1 MSRPILS
8 ECLDTVLYTLAETV
22 PRMQFIRKYF
32 TTEPP
37 SNFFNKYIPLGSV
50 SPVRP
55 QNQYTSLRCSAKSK
69 FTISA
74 GTWCSWL
81 SRPLSMDSS
90 GYSGDPACGR
100 SPVQFRVCPKNR
112 VVHPSCGKACV
123 LSRGNACALFL
134 GAVSAWS
141 AGLALFFFQASYTF
155 CEDIY
160 RPRKLTTL
168 EKARAGV
175 SSGHSQCNLRR

>member
-8 ECLDTVLYTLAETV
+8 ECLDTVLYTLAESV
-22 PRMQFIRKYF
+22 PWMQFISKYF

-37 SNFFNKYIPLGSV
+37 SNFFNKYIPLRIV
-50 SPVRP
+50 SPVRL
-55 QNQYTSLRCSAKSK
+55 QNQHTSLRCSTKSN

-100 SPVQFRVCPKNR
+100 SPVQFRVCPNR
-112 VVHPSCGKACV
+112 MSCGEACVPSRGKAC
-123 LSRGNACALFL
+123 R
-134 GAVSAWS
+134 
-141 AGLALFFFQASYTF
+141 Y
-155 CEDIY
+155 
-160 RPRKLTTL
+160 
-168 EKARAGV
+168 
-175 SSGHSQCNLRR
+175 